1 MASHFSN
8 NRPFIRNQSFQQ
20 PQFNHNVS
28 RPMGNRPRFPAQ
40 GINDVQII
48 RNQRPPHVPPG
59 FSADNNK
66 IHNFSPRFQQ
76 ENFRFQHPPPFQ
88 GPGNDSRFQSPPP
101 QIPSISH
108 HPPLQQNVQMH
119 FPQHGDFQ
127 APQNQNLDNSSHKGQ
142 FRNEHTPDLPR
153 QVQKDEDARWIECL
167 VNRKNVGKTASP
179 HKSVKVSLII

>member
-1 MASHFSN
+1 MASHFPN
-8 NRPFIRNQSFQQ
+8 NRPFIRNQSFHQ

-48 RNQRPPHVPPG
+48 RNQRPHHAPPG
-59 FSADNNK
+59 ADGNK
-66 IHNFSPRFQQ
+66 IRNFNPRFQQ
-76 ENFRFQHPPPFQ
+76 EDFRFQPPPRFQ

-101 QIPSISH
+101 QMPSISH

-127 APQNQNLDNSSHKGQ
+127 PLQNQNLDNSSHKSL
-142 FRNEHTPDLPR
+142 FRNEHAPELPC
-153 QVQKDEDARWIECL
+153 QAQKDEDARWIECL
-167 VNRKNVGKTASP
+167 VNGKNVGKAASSD
-179 HKSVKVSLII
+179 KSVKVNLII